1 MEEWEFPSVSWPCL
15 SGTEA
20 PGGCVDALSTLVQ
33 KRKRRSVATMQC
45 GSYSAPRSAL
55 DSGSLTCSL
64 IAAVGG

>member
-1 MEEWEFPSVSWPCL
+1 MGIPIRIMAMPLWNGGSWWLRGCSVDPR
-15 SGTEA
+15 
-20 PGGCVDALSTLVQ
+20 PGQ